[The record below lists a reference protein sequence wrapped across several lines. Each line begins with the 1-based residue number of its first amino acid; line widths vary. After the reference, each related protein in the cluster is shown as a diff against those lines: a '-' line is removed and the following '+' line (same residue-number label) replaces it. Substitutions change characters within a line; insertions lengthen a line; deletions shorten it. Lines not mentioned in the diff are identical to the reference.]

1 MADELKFAG
10 KNTLLYLWQKIKATF
25 VSKETG
31 KGLSTN
37 DYTTA
42 EKEKLAGI
50 AAGAQVNQDIS
61 GKADKVSNA
70 TNGNFASLD
79 ANGNLID
86 SGHSHND
93 YLTDHQD
100 ISGKADK
107 TDTVLETT
115 LSRGRLSGSTVGA
128 ASYAFG
134 VDVTA
139 SGQNSH
145 AEGYGTTASN
155 PNAHAEGGSTTASGV
170 NSHAEGAGTTA
181 GGQNSHAEG
190 GVTTASGQN
199 SHAEGGNSIASGAN
213 SHAEGGGTTASG
225 VSSHA
230 EGGSTIANCTYQHVF
245 GLYNAYESGSSASDG
260 RGVFVEIV
268 GNGSNDSSR
277 SNSRTLDW
285 NGNERLSGMLYVNAN
300 PNGTGGTPVLT
311 AHQDISGKAN
321 LASPAFT
328 GNPTAP
334 TPTAGSNNT
343 AIATTEFVNGAVA
356 SALGNITGIRFEI
369 IQDLS
374 GDGETG
380 VIYLL
385 EAANGN
391 ITGNAGNYFD
401 EYIWL
406 EDDSRY
412 EKIGTTDVDLSGYVA
427 SSDISEIS
435 NAEVDTLI
443 ATASS

>member
-61 GKADKVSNA
+61 GKA
-70 TNGNFASLD
+70 
-79 ANGNLID
+79 
-86 SGHSHND
+86 
-93 YLTDHQD
+93 
-100 ISGKADK
+100 
-107 TDTVLETT
+107 
-115 LSRGRLSGSTVGA
+115 
-128 ASYAFG
+128 
-134 VDVTA
+134 
-139 SGQNSH
+139 
-145 AEGYGTTASN
+145 
-155 PNAHAEGGSTTASGV
+155 
-170 NSHAEGAGTTA
+170 
-181 GGQNSHAEG
+181 
-190 GVTTASGQN
+190 
-199 SHAEGGNSIASGAN
+199 
-213 SHAEGGGTTASG
+213 
-225 VSSHA
+225 
-230 EGGSTIANCTYQHVF
+230 
-245 GLYNAYESGSSASDG
+245 
-260 RGVFVEIV
+260 
-268 GNGSNDSSR
+268 
-277 SNSRTLDW
+277 
-285 NGNERLSGMLYVNAN
+285 
-300 PNGTGGTPVLT
+300 
-311 AHQDISGKAN
+311 N

-334 TPTAGSNNT
+334 TPATGSNNT
-343 AIATTEFVNGAVA
+343 AIATTEFVNGAIT

-385 EAANGN
+385 EASNGN